1 MYIYGNF
8 VGSGEDQPTTLKKQS
23 KGVGSVNLVYEF
35 TEPLKIAS
43 RKKTYLKKTPS
54 VFRGVDRNNPGKGSY
69 QKKS

>member
-8 VGSGEDQPTTLKKQS
+8 VGSAEVQPTTLKKQS

-43 RKKTYLKKTPS
+43 RKKTYSKK
-54 VFRGVDRNNPGKGSY
+54 NPIGFPWG
-69 QKKS
+69 